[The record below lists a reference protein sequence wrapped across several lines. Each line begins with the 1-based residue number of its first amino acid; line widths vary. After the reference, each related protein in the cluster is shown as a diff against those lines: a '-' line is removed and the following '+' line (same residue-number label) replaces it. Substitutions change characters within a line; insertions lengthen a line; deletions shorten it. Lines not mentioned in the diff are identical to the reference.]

1 MWACAQEGIDD
12 GARAVELVKLGG
24 PCSHAPG
31 AHIALHVQ
39 SRLLLQAGVDVGML
53 VVMVVDDSSNYG
65 GCLHPAQQSPPKM
78 ARHGVCFSDGGGAL
92 DAALKL
98 YPAKHAQT
106 ASIVPDAAS

>member
-1 MWACAQEGIDD
+1 
-12 GARAVELVKLGG
+12 
-24 PCSHAPG
+24 
-31 AHIALHVQ
+31 
-39 SRLLLQAGVDVGML
+39 LLLQAGVDVGML
-53 VVMVVDDSSNYG
+53 VVVDHSSSYG
-65 GCLHPAQQSPPKM
+65 GVSILDNSHRHKK